1 MCVNK
6 VAAWPS
12 PSALGEPSLAAFE
25 HLLGDERRG
34 HRRWPTGVEREMG
47 NDLAQFALFEPVVER
62 ALQVADQLL
71 LAAERYQ
78 SGARDQAA
86 VALGEA
92 GALPYLPEQ
101 HPLAEFDERRDDVAD
116 LVTRWCRLLWRHG
129 LSLSRLRPSRGYP
142 SFVDYNSGAGRP
154 ISRREVDWR
163 RHAAHRLANRDV
175 EARLGR
181 ACVDTERGQ
190 IARLQ

>member
-6 VAAWPS
+6 VAAWRS

-34 HRRWPTGVEREMG
+34 HRRRPTGVEREMG

-78 SGARDQAA
+78 GGARDQAA

-101 HPLAEFDERRDDVAD
+101 HPLAEIDEGRDDVAD
-116 LVTRWCRLLWRHG
+116 LVTR
-129 LSLSRLRPSRGYP
+129 
-142 SFVDYNSGAGRP
+142 
-154 ISRREVDWR
+154 
-163 RHAAHRLANRDV
+163 
-175 EARLGR
+175 
-181 ACVDTERGQ
+181 
-190 IARLQ
+190 

>member
-6 VAAWPS
+6 VAAWRS
-12 PSALGEPSLAAFE
+12 PSALREPSLAAFE

-62 ALQVADQLL
+62 ALQVGDQLL

-78 SGARDQAA
+78 GGAGNQAA

-92 GALPYLPEQ
+92 GGLPYLPER
-101 HPLAEFDERRDDVAD
+101 HPLGEMGEGGADVAD
-116 LVTRWCRLLWRHG
+116 L
-129 LSLSRLRPSRGYP
+129 
-142 SFVDYNSGAGRP
+142 
-154 ISRREVDWR
+154 
-163 RHAAHRLANRDV
+163 
-175 EARLGR
+175 LGR
-181 ACVDTERGQ
+181 
-190 IARLQ
+190 

>member
-1 MCVNK
+1 MRTIVHLGSFPDLFVFYCAECK
-6 VAAWPS
+6 QAE
-12 PSALGEPSLAAFE
+12 ALWARRVPRQFDLNPYGARRAPCEPSLAAFE

-34 HRRWPTGVEREMG
+34 HRRRPTGVERKMG

-78 SGARDQAA
+78 GGARDQAA

-101 HPLAEFDERRDDVAD
+101 HPLAEIDEGRDDVAD
-116 LVTRWCRLLWRHG
+116 LVTR
-129 LSLSRLRPSRGYP
+129 
-142 SFVDYNSGAGRP
+142 
-154 ISRREVDWR
+154 
-163 RHAAHRLANRDV
+163 
-175 EARLGR
+175 
-181 ACVDTERGQ
+181 
-190 IARLQ
+190 

>member
-1 MCVNK
+1 MHPPG
-6 VAAWPS
+6 WPR
-12 PSALGEPSLAAFE
+12 PPAPCARGFVRRVPRQFDLNPYGAERLGEPSLAAFE

-34 HRRWPTGVEREMG
+34 HRRRPAGVEREMG

-78 SGARDQAA
+78 GSARDQAA

-101 HPLAEFDERRDDVAD
+101 HPLAQIDEGRDDVAD
-116 LVTRWCRLLWRHG
+116 LVTR
-129 LSLSRLRPSRGYP
+129 
-142 SFVDYNSGAGRP
+142 
-154 ISRREVDWR
+154 
-163 RHAAHRLANRDV
+163 
-175 EARLGR
+175 
-181 ACVDTERGQ
+181 
-190 IARLQ
+190 

>member
-1 MCVNK
+1 MCQSNLVGACTGRSAGFSPLRMRHRHGRVA
-6 VAAWPS
+6 VAAWRS
-12 PSALGEPSLAAFE
+12 PGALGEPSLAAFE

-34 HRRWPTGVEREMG
+34 HRRRPTGVEREMG

-78 SGARDQAA
+78 GSARDQAA

-101 HPLAEFDERRDDVAD
+101 HPLAQIDEGRDDVAD
-116 LVTRWCRLLWRHG
+116 LVTR
-129 LSLSRLRPSRGYP
+129 
-142 SFVDYNSGAGRP
+142 
-154 ISRREVDWR
+154 
-163 RHAAHRLANRDV
+163 
-175 EARLGR
+175 
-181 ACVDTERGQ
+181 
-190 IARLQ
+190 

>member
-6 VAAWPS
+6 VAAWRS

-34 HRRWPTGVEREMG
+34 HRRRPTGVEREMG

-78 SGARDQAA
+78 GGARDQAA

-101 HPLAEFDERRDDVAD
+101 HPLAEIDEGGDDVANWSRAD
-116 LVTRWCRLLWRHG
+116 AGFCGAMAYPFLGCGRH
-129 LSLSRLRPSRGYP
+129 
-142 SFVDYNSGAGRP
+142 VD
-154 ISRREVDWR
+154 IRRS
-163 RHAAHRLANRDV
+163 
-175 EARLGR
+175 
-181 ACVDTERGQ
+181 
-190 IARLQ
+190 